1 VPFYVRGELLEVLRY
16 GYVAIV
22 KVKMTKPDFNQMS
35 RQELRAYVLAHRD
48 DDEAIEALI
57 KRGNPDSPVYP
68 FPQTDDD
75 LKAMGEILAKKLG
88 G

>member
-1 VPFYVRGELLEVLRY
+1 MQGELRKVLRY
-16 GYVAIV
+16 GYVAIIGLT
-22 KVKMTKPDFNQMS
+22 MTKPDFNQMS

-68 FPQTDDD
+68 FPKTDDD
-75 LKAMGEILAKKLG
+75 LKAMGEILQKKLSG
-88 G
+88 